1 MRTEK
6 GLPFLT
12 FTAYF
17 FFFRFMSLFSHVS
30 VSNRRGLSAV
40 KYLYD
45 PESDFNRAAN
55 CATLFHA
62 NDTSPFVKIIS

>member
-17 FFFRFMSLFSHVS
+17 FSVLSRFFSHVS
-30 VSNRRGLSAV
+30 VSNRRGLSTV

-45 PESDFNRAAN
+45 PESDFNRAVN
-55 CATLFHA
+55 CATLFRA

>member
-17 FFFRFMSLFSHVS
+17 FLFLSRVFSRVS

-45 PESDFNRAAN
+45 PESDFNRAVN

-62 NDTSPFVKIIS
+62 NDTPPFVKIIS